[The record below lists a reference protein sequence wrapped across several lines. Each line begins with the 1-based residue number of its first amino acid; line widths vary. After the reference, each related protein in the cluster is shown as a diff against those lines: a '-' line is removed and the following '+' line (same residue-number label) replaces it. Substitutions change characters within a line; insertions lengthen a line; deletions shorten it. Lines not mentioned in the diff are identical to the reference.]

1 MSRREIGWSARSIMQ
16 GSNCGYHGFG
26 GQPLCTS
33 ALASGP
39 ETTTPEDHLH
49 RPLSRSGKT
58 AGEVLLN
65 NKISTSVKSNQEGS
79 ARRPLFPLGADQR
92 DDFAGE
98 LLEEGVAVAGMAD
111 RIHSDI
117 AYSGLDKFR
126 DLLRHVGRRAE
137 HRVFFGGLAKIHRVA
152 LAQMLRRHVER
163 GFIRLPQRDKRMK
176 RRAEILDFAAGLLS
190 FARDEIEAVGDSLR
204 RDDIRHPSVAIQR
217 RPSQGRLGATADPDG
232 RAAGSGRLG
241 LHLHRTEAE
250 IAAAMLDA
258 RLGP

>member
-49 RPLSRSGKT
+49 RPLSRSGTT
-58 AGEVLLN
+58 AGEVLVN
-65 NKISTSVKSNQEGS
+65 KKISPYAKSNQ
-79 ARRPLFPLGADQR
+79 

-176 RRAEILDFAAGLLS
+176 RRAETLDFAAGLLS